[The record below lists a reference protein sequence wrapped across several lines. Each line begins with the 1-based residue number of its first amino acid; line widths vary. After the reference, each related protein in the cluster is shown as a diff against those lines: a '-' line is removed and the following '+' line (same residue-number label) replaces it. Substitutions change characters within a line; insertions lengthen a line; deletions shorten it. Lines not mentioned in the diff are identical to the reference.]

1 MAKRTQGKPVGLSRQ
16 RIAAAAVDLVDR
28 QGLESF
34 GVRRLASEL
43 GVDPMSIY
51 NHIKGKAALLDAVSE
66 AVLTEVSATSAQW
79 PDDWTAIART
89 MARGYRDMAMRHP
102 RIFPLLATRAQT
114 SAVALETLERLTA
127 AMRRA
132 GIPDQTIADTPL
144 VLFGFLN
151 GYLLATV
158 SADPGGTGDP
168 ATGAAPPAFDPTLYP
183 TLSALAPLQAGF
195 GGEAEF
201 ERMLETVVVG
211 IAEGATR
218 PQAARSGRGSRG
230 ATAARPTS
238 DGTVIV

>member
-1 MAKRTQGKPVGLSRQ
+1 MAKRTQGRPAGLSRE

-66 AVLTEVSATSAQW
+66 AVLTEVSAPATQW
-79 PDDWTAIART
+79 PDDWLDIARA
-89 MARGYRDMAMRHP
+89 MAHGYRDMAVRHP

-114 SAVALETLERLTA
+114 SAVALAALERLTA

-132 GIPDQTIADTPL
+132 TLADRAVADAPL

-151 GYLLATV
+151 GYLLATL
-158 SADPGGTGDP
+158 STDPGGSDAP
-168 ATGAAPPAFDPTLYP
+168 ATPPAFDPARYP
-183 TLSALAPLQAGF
+183 TLAALAPLQAGF
-195 GGEAEF
+195 GGAAEF
-201 ERMLETVVVG
+201 ERMLEAVLAG
-211 IAEGATR
+211 IAEGATG
-218 PQAARSGRGSRG
+218 PP
-230 ATAARPTS
+230 ATR
-238 DGTVIV
+238 